1 MSNTVIQ
8 IRRSTTAT
16 APSSLQNGELAFT
29 SNGDTLW
36 IGSPA
41 GSNTANV
48 IHIGAKIS
56 YVGNSTH
63 LGATTTGSNNE
74 LASTYAI
81 KNFVANQIS
90 SFTTTLS
97 GLTDVDTAGAAN
109 NDILVYDAASGKWE
123 TKNISGTSNQVD
135 VTFSNNNIV
144 VGLSDDVD
152 ITANVTIGGAANVTG
167 EAHFFDVVHVNID
180 HPAHVVHYITNPTVI
195 ATVDT
200 DSYGQVAMQNFN
212 GGANASSDFIAYPNN
227 TAVDDNTGFI
237 DMGITGNGYNQAAY
251 SITSPNDGY
260 LFASARAGDNLGGSL
275 VLATDSTGT
284 NNDIKFF
291 AGGFT
296 FNANQAHMVLAANTR
311 SFGINNAAP
320 VAKLSVGGDAWI
332 NGNTETQSILPL
344 ANTTYNLGSAA
355 ATWLNVYANTV
366 IAANVSATDIY
377 GTVQTASQPNI
388 TTVGTLTDLSVAGNT
403 VLGDASS
410 DVVSFVA
417 SVNTAIIPSA
427 NITYDLGSSTKRWN
441 TVYANTGNFVDVTV
455 SGDLTVSGTLT
466 TVDTQNLVV
475 EDSLIRLARNQ
486 ANTGTFTDA
495 VDIGFYG
502 VYGNTS
508 STFYAG
514 LARESGTDNFVL
526 FSNNS
531 VSPDNDGVEV
541 GDSLATLYAFLNTGA
556 FVANATNIAI
566 TANSTVNVAIVANT
580 LTLSSA
586 LEVASGGTGLASLS
600 NNYIMVG
607 NTTGP
612 VTMVGS
618 STEGHVL
625 QISSSG
631 APTFG
636 SLDGGSF

>member
-36 IGSPA
+36 IGSPS

-48 IHIGAKIS
+48 IHVGAKIS
-56 YVGNSTH
+56 YFANSTQ
-63 LGATTTGSNNE
+63 LGSTSTGSNNE
-74 LASTYAI
+74 LASTFAI
-81 KNFVANQIS
+81 KAYVDGVS
-90 SFTTTLS
+90 GELSGDLS
-97 GLTDVDTAGAAN
+97 GLNDVDVDSRAN
-109 NDILVYDAASGKWE
+109 NDILVYDAASGLWE
-123 TKNISGTSNQVD
+123 NHTVGGTANQVD
-135 VTFSNNNIV
+135 VSFSNNNIV
-144 VGLSDDVD
+144 VGLSDNVD
-152 ITANVTIGGAANVTG
+152 ITANVTIGGTANVTG
-167 EAHFFDVVHVNID
+167 EMHVFNVLHVNPD
-180 HPAHVVHYITNPTVI
+180 HPQHTTHFISNPTVI
-195 ATVDT
+195 ATVNV
-200 DSYGQVAMQNFN
+200 DSFGQMSIQNFN
-212 GGANASSDFIAYPNN
+212 PGVNASADIVAYPNN
-227 TAVDDNTGFI
+227 TQSDDNTGFI
-237 DMGITGNGYNQAAY
+237 DMGITGNGYNQAAFAV
-251 SITSPNDGY
+251 TGPNDGY
-260 LFASARAGDNLGGSL
+260 IFSSARAGDNLGGSL

-291 AGGFT
+291 VGGFT
-296 FNANQAHMVLAANTR
+296 YNANQAHMVLAGNTR
-311 SFGINNAAP
+311 SLGINNAAP
-320 VAKLSVGGDAWI
+320 VSTLSVGGNAWI
-332 NGNTETQSILPL
+332 NGNTQTQTILPL
-344 ANTTYNLGSAA
+344 ANTTYNLGSANE
-355 ATWLNVYANTV
+355 TWLNVYANTV
-366 IAANVSATDIY
+366 LAANVSATNIF
-377 GTVQTASQPNI
+377 GAIQTASQPNI
-388 TTVGTLTDLSVAGNT
+388 TAVGTLTDLSVAGNT
-403 VLGDASS
+403 VLGDTSS
-410 DVVSFVA
+410 DVVSFAA
-417 SVNTAIIPSA
+417 SVNTAIVPSA
-427 NITYDLGSSTKRWN
+427 NITYDLGSADKRWN
-441 TVYANTGNFVDVTV
+441 RVYANTGNFVDVTV

-486 ANTGTFTDA
+486 ANSGTFTDA

-508 STFYAG
+508 STLYAG

-531 VSPDNDGVEV
+531 TSPDNDGVELD
-541 GDSLATLYAFLNTGA
+541 DSLATLYAFLNTGA

-566 TANSTVNVAIVANT
+566 TANSSVDVTITANT

-600 NNYIMVG
+600 NNYILVG

-625 QISSSG
+625 QINSSG
-631 APTFG
+631 APAFG

>member
-8 IRRSTTAT
+8 IRRSTTAD

-29 SNGDTLW
+29 ANGDTLW

-56 YVGNSTH
+56 YFGNSTQ
-63 LGATTTGSNNE
+63 LGATSTGSNSE

-81 KNFVANQIS
+81 KQYVDGVAGELSGN
-90 SFTTTLS
+90 LS
-97 GLTDVDTAGAAN
+97 GLDDVDVDARAN
-109 NDILVYDAASGKWE
+109 NDILVYDAGTGKWE
-123 TKNISGTSNQVD
+123 SKTISGTASQVD
-135 VTFSNNNIV
+135 VSFSNNNVV
-144 VGLSDDVD
+144 VGLTDDVT
-152 ITANVTIGGAANVTG
+152 ISANLTVNSHLTVNQESQFNNTVTIQVGITG
-167 EAHFFDVVHVNID
+167 TPHTV
-180 HPAHVVHYITNPTVI
+180 TNPIVQMEANSDNWTQISIHNANPGV
-195 ATVDT
+195 
-200 DSYGQVAMQNFN
+200 
-212 GGANASSDFIAYPNN
+212 NASADFIAYPNN
-227 TAVDDNTGFI
+227 TQNDDNTGFI
-237 DMGITGNGYNQAAY
+237 DVGITSNGYNQAAY
-251 SITSPNDGY
+251 AVTGPNDGY
-260 LFASARAGDNLGGSL
+260 IFASARSGDSLGGSL
-275 VLATDSTGT
+275 VLATDSSGT

-296 FNANQAHMVLAANTR
+296 FNANQAHMVLASNTR

-332 NGNTETQSILPL
+332 NGNTDTQNILPL
-344 ANTTYNLGSAA
+344 ANVSYDIGSGNMSWR
-355 ATWLNVYANTV
+355 TVYANTV
-366 IAANVSATDIY
+366 IAANVSSTNIF
-377 GTVQTASQPNI
+377 GTIQTASQPTI

-410 DVVSFVA
+410 DVVSFTA

-427 NITYDLGSSTKRWN
+427 NITYNLGSAEKRWN
-441 TVYANTGNFVDVTV
+441 TVYANTGSFVDVTV
-455 SGDLTVSGTLT
+455 TGDLTVSGTLT

-486 ANTGTFTDA
+486 ANSGTFTDA

-508 STFYAG
+508 STLYAG

-541 GDSLATLYAFLNTGA
+541 GDSLATLYAYLNAGA
-556 FVANATNIAI
+556 LVANSTTIAI

-586 LEVASGGTGLASLS
+586 LEVGSGGTGLSTLTA
-600 NNYIMVG
+600 NYLLVG

-612 VTMVGS
+612 VSLVGS
-618 STEGHVL
+618 STEGQVL
-625 QISSSG
+625 QIG
-631 APTFG
+631 DGGVPEFG

>member
-63 LGATTTGSNNE
+63 LGATTTGSNSE

-81 KNFVANQIS
+81 KNYVANQIA
-90 SFTTTLS
+90 SFTTTLA
-97 GLTDVDTAGAAN
+97 GLSDVDVTGVAN
-109 NDILVYDAASGKWE
+109 NNLLVYNSASGKWE
-123 TKNISGTSNQVD
+123 DHTISGTANQVD
-135 VTFSNNNIV
+135 VSFSSQDIT
-144 VGLSDDVD
+144 VGL
-152 ITANVTIGGAANVTG
+152 ANDVTISANLTVNSHLLVQQESQFNNTVTIQVGVTG
-167 EAHFFDVVHVNID
+167 TPHTV
-180 HPAHVVHYITNPTVI
+180 TNPIVQMSANADNWTQISIHNENPGV
-195 ATVDT
+195 
-200 DSYGQVAMQNFN
+200 
-212 GGANASSDFIAYPNN
+212 NASSDFIAYPNN
-227 TAVDDNTGFI
+227 TQNDDNTGFI
-237 DMGITGNGYNQAAY
+237 DMGITSNGYNQAAY
-251 SITSPNDGY
+251 SITGPNDGY

-275 VLATDSTGT
+275 VLATDSSGT

-291 AGGFT
+291 TGGFT
-296 FNANQAHMVLAANTR
+296 FNANTPHMVLAANTR
-311 SFGINNAAP
+311 SLGINNAAP

-332 NGNTETQSILPL
+332 NGKAETQNVVPL
-344 ANTTYNLGSAA
+344 ANNSYSLGNNDLVWAG
-355 ATWLNVYANTV
+355 VYAQTV
-366 IAANVSATDIY
+366 VANDGLFTNVA
-377 GTVQTASQPNI
+377 GTITTSNQSLI
-388 TTVGTLTDLSVAGNT
+388 TTVGTLTDLSVGGNT
-403 VLGDASS
+403 QLGDSSS
-410 DVVSFVA
+410 DVVSFTA

-427 NITYDLGSSTKRWN
+427 NITYDLGSATKRWN
-441 TVYANTGNFVDVTV
+441 RVYANTGSFVDVTI

-526 FSNNS
+526 FSNNA
-531 VSPDNDGVEV
+531 VNPDNDGIEV
-541 GDSLATLYAFLNTGA
+541 GDNLAQLYAYLNTGA
-556 FVANATNIAI
+556 FVANSTTVSI

-586 LEVASGGTGLASLS
+586 LEVSSGGTGLTSLS

-636 SLDGGSF
+636 GLDGGTF

>member
-1 MSNTVIQ
+1 MSNTLIQ
-8 IRRSTTAT
+8 IRRSTTAS
-16 APSSLQNGELAFT
+16 APASLQNGELAFT

-56 YVGNSTH
+56 YVGNATH
-63 LGATTTGSNNE
+63 IGATTTGTNNE

-81 KNFVANQIS
+81 KNYVANQIS
-90 SFTTTLS
+90 SFTTTFD
-97 GLTDVDTAGAAN
+97 GLTDVDVASRAN
-109 NDILVYDAASGKWE
+109 NDIVVYDSASGKWE
-123 TKNISGTSNQVD
+123 NKTISGTANQVD
-135 VTFSNNNIV
+135 VSFSNNNVV
-144 VGLSDDVD
+144 VGLANSVD
-152 ITANVTIGGAANVTG
+152 ITTNLTVGGTANVTGQ
-167 EAHFFDVVHVNID
+167 AHFFDVVHVNID
-180 HPAHVVHYITNPTVI
+180 YPTHIVHYITNPTII

-212 GGANASSDFIAYPNN
+212 GGANASSDFVAYPNN
-227 TAVDDNTGFI
+227 TQVDDNTGFI

-260 LFASARAGDNLGGSL
+260 LFASARSGDNLGGSL

-296 FNANQAHMVLAANTR
+296 FNANQAHMVLAGNTR

-320 VAKLSVGGDAWI
+320 VAKLSVGGNAWI

-344 ANTTYNLGSAA
+344 ANVTYDIGSSNMSWR
-355 ATWLNVYANTV
+355 TVYANTV
-366 IAANVSATDIY
+366 IAANVSSTNIF
-377 GTVQTASQPNI
+377 GTIQTASQLNI

-427 NITYDLGSSTKRWN
+427 NITYDLGSTTKRWN
-441 TVYANTGNFVDVTV
+441 TVYANTGNFVDVSI

-508 STFYAG
+508 STLYAG

-541 GDSLATLYAFLNTGA
+541 GDSLATLYAFLNAGA
-556 FVANATNIAI
+556 FVANSTTIAV

-625 QISSSG
+625 QIDASG

-636 SLDGGSF
+636 GLDGGTF

>member
-1 MSNTVIQ
+1 MSNTLIQ
-8 IRRSTTAT
+8 IKRSTTTDIPA
-16 APSSLQNGELAFT
+16 SLEAGELAFT

-48 IHIGAKIS
+48 VHIGSKIS
-56 YVGNSTH
+56 YFANSTQ
-63 LGATTTGSNNE
+63 LGSTSTGSNTE

-81 KNFVANQIS
+81 KTYVDAIS
-90 SFTTTLS
+90 AQLS
-97 GLTDVDTAGAAN
+97 GNLAGLDDVDVASRAN
-109 NDILVYDAASGKWE
+109 NDILVYDAASGNWE
-123 TKNISGTSNQVD
+123 NKTVSGTANEVE

-144 VGLSDDVD
+144 LGLPDDVT
-152 ITANVTIGGAANVTG
+152 ITSNLTVNTNLTVNQKSQFNNTVVVQVGVTG
-167 EAHFFDVVHVNID
+167 APHTV
-180 HPAHVVHYITNPTVI
+180 TNPTI
-195 ATVDT
+195 QA
-200 DSYGQVAMQNFN
+200 VANTNNWTQISIHNEN
-212 GGANASSDFIAYPNN
+212 AGVNASSDFIAYPNN
-227 TAVDDNTGFI
+227 TQNDDNTGFI

-251 SITSPNDGY
+251 SITGPNDGY
-260 LFASARAGDNLGGSL
+260 LFASARSGDNLGGSL

-296 FNANQAHMVLAANTR
+296 FNANTPHMVLASNTR

-320 VAKLSVGGDAWI
+320 VSKLSVGGDAWI
-332 NGNTETQSILPL
+332 NGNTVTQNILPL

-355 ATWLNVYANTV
+355 NTWLTVYANTV

-388 TTVGTLTDLSVAGNT
+388 TTVGTLTDLSVGGNT
-403 VLGDASS
+403 VLGDSSS
-410 DVVSFVA
+410 DVVSFAA

-441 TVYANTGNFVDVTV
+441 TVYANTGNFQGMTIT
-455 SGDLTVSGTLT
+455 GDLTVTGTLT
-466 TVDTQNLVV
+466 TIDTQNIVV

-508 STFYAG
+508 QTLYAG

-531 VSPDNDGVEV
+531 VSPDNDGIEV
-541 GDSLATLYAFLNTGA
+541 GDSLATLYAYINSAG
-556 FVANATNIAI
+556 FVSNATTVAI

-580 LTLSSA
+580 LTLSTA
-586 LEVASGGTGLASLS
+586 LAVGSGGTGRATLS
-600 NNYIMVG
+600 NNAILVG
-607 NTTGP
+607 NTSGP
-612 VTMVGS
+612 VSLVSS
-618 STEGHVL
+618 STEGHIL
-625 QISSSG
+625 QINASG
-631 APTFG
+631 APVFG
-636 SLDGGSF
+636 SLDGGTF